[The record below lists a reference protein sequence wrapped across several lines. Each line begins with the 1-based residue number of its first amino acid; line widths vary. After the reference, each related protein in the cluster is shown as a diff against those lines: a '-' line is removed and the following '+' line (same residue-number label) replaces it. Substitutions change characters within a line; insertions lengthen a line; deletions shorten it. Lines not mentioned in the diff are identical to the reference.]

1 MITLAAAALVLGG
14 AVLLFSGAALSVYGV
29 ALLGAVVGGSGGY
42 LVGPTLGGLL
52 GFEGVVVL
60 AAAVAVGALAGVVA
74 TYALLSLAIA
84 AVSFVVGTFLGLV
97 AIAPVLVD
105 GPGFLVYPVALL
117 IGLGAAFLGMIMTKS
132 TMILVTAAAGATLV
146 SRSVT
151 VADFTAAGAE
161 LALDPL
167 LFDLT
172 QPLFLGLFALGV
184 LSQFGLFE
192 LGYVTKLV
200 GLLPGASVFRDRSEA
215 EDR

>member
-1 MITLAAAALVLGG
+1 MVTLAATALVLGG

-52 GFEGVVVL
+52 GFEGVV
-60 AAAVAVGALAGVVA
+60 ALAGVVA

-161 LALDPL
+161 LALEPL
-167 LFDLT
+167 LFDVT
-172 QPLFLGLFALGV
+172 SPLFLGLFALGV
-184 LSQFGLFE
+184 LSQFGLFK

-200 GLLPGASVFRDRSEA
+200 GLLPGASVFRDRGEA
-215 EDR
+215 EGR